1 MITRL
6 LIVLLLS
13 VLESS
18 SVHPSVLVSPF
29 LLFVSLVGYTSLFME
44 VVLLFVAKSALLFAE
59 RRTVGYHVWENPFY
73 RIVRHQDLARINKV
87 CVLY

>member
-1 MITRL
+1 MTVVV

-29 LLFVSLVGYTSLFME
+29 LLFGSLVRYTSLFME
-44 VVLLFVAKSALLFAE
+44 VVLLFIVKNALPFAE
-59 RRTVGYHVWENPFY
+59 QKTVGYRVQEIHFTEY
-73 RIVRHQDLARINKV
+73 LDIRIWQE
-87 CVLY
+87 